1 MIRMVSITVSVPEDV
16 RELMKKFP
24 EMNWSGFVKKSIIE
38 KARSLEK
45 LEEMKR
51 LTVKEK
57 QVTDWSVK
65 LQRASRSGRLEEL
78 KKKGL
83 I

>member
-1 MIRMVSITVSVPEDV
+1 MVSITVSVPDKTKK
-16 RELMKKFP
+16 LMKEFP

-38 KARSLEK
+38 KAERLVK
-45 LEEMKR
+45 LEELK
-51 LTVKEK
+51 KEIEDE
-57 QVTDWSVK
+57 QDITDWSVK
-65 LQRASRSGRLEEL
+65 LQRASRSGRLDAL